1 MKEIITLTPA
11 DMNSSVTELWNL
23 LIQCDDDNTEL
34 AISSYLSNSTM
45 IILY

>member
-1 MKEIITLTPA
+1 MKEIITLTPE

-23 LIQCDDDNTEL
+23 LIKCDDDNTEL